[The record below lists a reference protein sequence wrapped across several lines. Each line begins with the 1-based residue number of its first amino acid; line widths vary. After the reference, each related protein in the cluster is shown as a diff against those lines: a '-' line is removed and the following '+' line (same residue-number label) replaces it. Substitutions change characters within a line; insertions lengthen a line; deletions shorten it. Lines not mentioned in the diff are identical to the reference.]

1 MGFATGRLIEHDTN
15 APGVIRRLLCSGPMR
30 RQAVFATI
38 ACELA
43 AERHR
48 QITGEHDDHAAAVA
62 KAEVLRDGRAREV
75 IGLAIGDHVPDGLL
89 GALERVGL
97 SPLRLSLGY
106 RRLIDVF
113 IQPEQR
119 HIADGLRHVGAI
131 QHETLMI
138 IDMLRP
144 WLVHPQV
151 LSRLESVSDA
161 RAFVEAVTFAQS
173 VNSAATDERIL
184 GALAHMGAQ
193 TTLPE
198 LTARFLRRADRE
210 LGVPI
215 PADDDVNPI
224 RTIQEMIVTSRRF
237 RNCLG
242 TNKRIVGALRRR
254 TAYANFKGLAIME
267 FVALSDSSWVYA
279 GSYGVRNETV
289 GDDVEAA
296 ARAKCAAAGVPFFR
310 PGGERTGP
318 FAAILD
324 PYDHRLIDFGAY
336 DL

>member
-1 MGFATGRLIEHDTN
+1 VIATEI
-15 APGVIRRLLCSGPMR
+15 V
-30 RQAVFATI
+30 
-38 ACELA
+38 

-48 QITGEHDDHAAAVA
+48 QITGEHEDHAAAVA

-75 IGLAIGDHVPDGLL
+75 IALATGDHVPDGLL

-97 SPLRLSLGY
+97 SPLKLSLGY

-113 IQPEQR
+113 MQPEQR
-119 HIADGLRHVGAI
+119 HIADGLRYVGAI
-131 QHETLMI
+131 NDKTLMI
-138 IDMLRP
+138 LDKLPPFLI
-144 WLVHPQV
+144 HPQV
-151 LSRLESVSDA
+151 LSRLDSVSDA
-161 RAFVEAVTFAQS
+161 RAFVEAVAFAQS

-198 LTARFLRRADRE
+198 LCARLVRRADVQ
-210 LGVPI
+210 LGLPI
-215 PADDDVNPI
+215 PADDDVTPI
-224 RTIQEMIVTSRRF
+224 RTIHEMIVTSRRF

-242 TNKRIVGALRRR
+242 TNKRIIGTLRGR

-267 FVALSDSSWVYA
+267 FVALSDGSWVYA

-289 GDDVEAA
+289 GDDFETA
-296 ARAKCAAAGVPFFR
+296 ARAKCATAGVPFFR

-318 FAAILD
+318 FATILD

>member
-1 MGFATGRLIEHDTN
+1 
-15 APGVIRRLLCSGPMR
+15 MR

-38 ACELA
+38 AVEVA
-43 AERHR
+43 AERHK
-48 QITGEHDDHAAAVA
+48 QITGDYDEPAVAVA
-62 KAEVLRDGRAREV
+62 KSEVLRDGRARDV
-75 IGLAIGDHVPDGLL
+75 IGLATGDHVPDGLL
-89 GALERVGL
+89 GALERIGL
-97 SPLRLSLGY
+97 SPLKLSLGY

-113 IQPEQR
+113 TQPEQR

-131 QHETLMI
+131 HDKTLMI
-138 IDMLRP
+138 IDKLPP

-151 LSRLESVSDA
+151 LSRLESVGDA
-161 RAFVEAVTFAQS
+161 RAFVEAVAFAQS

-184 GALAHMGAQ
+184 DALAHIGAQ

-198 LTARFLRRADRE
+198 LVARFVRRADRE
-210 LGVPI
+210 LGQPI
-215 PADDDVNPI
+215 PADAEIMPI
-224 RTIQEMIVTSRRF
+224 RTIHEMIVTSRRF

-242 TNKRIVGALRRR
+242 TNKRIIGALRRR
-254 TAYANFKGLAIME
+254 TAYANLKGLAIME

>member
-30 RQAVFATI
+30 RQAVFAVI
-38 ACELA
+38 ATEIV

-48 QITGEHDDHAAAVA
+48 QITGELDDHAAAIA
-62 KAEVLRDGRAREV
+62 KSEVLRDGRAREV
-75 IGLAIGDHVPDGLL
+75 IALATGDHVPDGLL

-97 SPLRLSLGY
+97 SPLKLSLAY
-106 RRLIDVF
+106 LRLIDVF
-113 IQPEQR
+113 MQPEQR

-131 QHETLMI
+131 
-138 IDMLRP
+138 
-144 WLVHPQV
+144 HPQV
-151 LSRLESVSDA
+151 LSRLDSVSDA
-161 RAFVEAVTFAQS
+161 RAFAEAVAFAQS

-198 LTARFLRRADRE
+198 LCARLLRRADRA
-210 LGVPI
+210 LGEPV
-215 PADDDVNPI
+215 PADDEVTPI

-242 TNKRIVGALRRR
+242 TNKRIIGALRGR

-267 FVALSDSSWVYA
+267 FVALSDGSWVYA
-279 GSYGVRNETV
+279 GSYGFRNETV
-289 GDDVEAA
+289 GDDVETA
-296 ARAKCAAAGVPFFR
+296 ARAKCAATDVPFFR

-318 FAAILD
+318 FATILD

>member
-1 MGFATGRLIEHDTN
+1 LGFATGRLIEHDTN

-30 RQAVFATI
+30 RQAVFAAI
-38 ACELA
+38 ASEIV
-43 AERHR
+43 AERHQ
-48 QITGEHDDHAAAVA
+48 QITGEQDDHAAAVS

-97 SPLRLSLGY
+97 SPLKLSLGY

-113 IQPEQR
+113 MQPEQR
-119 HIADGLRHVGAI
+119 HIADGLRYVGAI
-131 QHETLMI
+131 NDRTLMI
-138 IDMLRP
+138 IDKLP
-144 WLVHPQV
+144 PFLIHPQV
-151 LSRLESVSDA
+151 LSRLDSVSDA
-161 RAFVEAVTFAQS
+161 RAFVEAVAFAQT
-173 VNSAATDERIL
+173 VNSTATDERIL

-198 LTARFLRRADRE
+198 LIARFVRRADRE
-210 LGVPI
+210 LGEPI
-215 PADDDVNPI
+215 PADNEVTPI
-224 RTIQEMIVTSRRF
+224 HPIHEMIVTSRRF

-242 TNKRIVGALRRR
+242 TNKRIVSALRGR

-289 GDDVEAA
+289 GDDVETA

-318 FAAILD
+318 FATILD

>member
-1 MGFATGRLIEHDTN
+1 
-15 APGVIRRLLCSGPMR
+15 MR
-30 RQAVFATI
+30 RQAVFAVI
-38 ACELA
+38 A
-43 AERHR
+43 AEIVTERHL
-48 QITGEHDDHAAAVA
+48 QITAEHDDHAAAVA

-75 IGLAIGDHVPDGLL
+75 IALATGDHVPDGLL

-97 SPLRLSLGY
+97 SPLKLSLGY

-113 IQPEQR
+113 TRPEQR
-119 HIADGLRHVGAI
+119 HVADGIRHVGAI
-131 QHETLMI
+131 HDKTLMI
-138 IDMLRP
+138 LDKLPP
-144 WLVHPQV
+144 WLIHRQV
-151 LSRLESVSDA
+151 LSRLDSVSDA
-161 RAFVEAVTFAQS
+161 RAFVEAAAFAQS
-173 VNSAATDERIL
+173 VNTALSEERFID
-184 GALAHMGAQ
+184 ALAHMGAQ

-198 LTARFLRRADRE
+198 LVARFVRRADRQ
-210 LGVPI
+210 LGKPI
-215 PADDDVNPI
+215 PADDEVTPI
-224 RTIQEMIVTSRRF
+224 RTIQDMIVTSRRF

-242 TNKRIVGALRRR
+242 TNKRIVSALRGR

-267 FVALSDSSWVYA
+267 FVALSDGSWVYA

-289 GDDVEAA
+289 GDGVETA
-296 ARAKCAAAGVPFFR
+296 ARAKCAAAGVPYFR

>member
-1 MGFATGRLIEHDTN
+1 M
-15 APGVIRRLLCSGPMR
+15 
-30 RQAVFATI
+30 
-38 ACELA
+38 
-43 AERHR
+43 
-48 QITGEHDDHAAAVA
+48 QITGEPDDHAAAVA

-97 SPLRLSLGY
+97 SPLKLSLGY
-106 RRLIDVF
+106 RHLIDVF
-113 IQPEQR
+113 MQPEQR
-119 HIADGLRHVGAI
+119 HVADGLRYVGAI
-131 QHETLMI
+131 HDKTLMI
-138 IDMLRP
+138 IDKLPP
-144 WLVHPQV
+144 WLIHPQV
-151 LSRLESVSDA
+151 LTRLDSVSDA
-161 RAFVEAVTFAQS
+161 QAFAEAIGFAQS
-173 VNSAATDERIL
+173 VNSATTNERIL

-198 LTARFLRRADRE
+198 LVARFVRRADRE
-210 LGVPI
+210 LGQPV
-215 PADDDVNPI
+215 PADSEVTPI
-224 RTIQEMIVTSRRF
+224 RTIHEMIVTSRRF

-242 TNKRIVGALRRR
+242 TNKRIISALRGR

-267 FVALSDSSWVYA
+267 FVALSDCSWVYA
-279 GSYGVRNETV
+279 GSYGVRNDTV
-289 GDDVEAA
+289 GDDVETA

>member
-1 MGFATGRLIEHDTN
+1 
-15 APGVIRRLLCSGPMR
+15 MR
-30 RQAVFATI
+30 RQAVFAAI
-38 ACELA
+38 ASEIV
-43 AERHR
+43 AERHQ
-48 QITGEHDDHAAAVA
+48 QITGEQDDHAAAVS

-97 SPLRLSLGY
+97 SPLKLSLGY

-113 IQPEQR
+113 MQPEQR
-119 HIADGLRHVGAI
+119 HIADGLRYVGAI
-131 QHETLMI
+131 NDRTLMI
-138 IDMLRP
+138 IDKLP
-144 WLVHPQV
+144 PFLIHPQV
-151 LSRLESVSDA
+151 LSRLDSVSDA
-161 RAFVEAVTFAQS
+161 RAFVEAVAFAQT
-173 VNSAATDERIL
+173 VNSTATDERIL

-198 LTARFLRRADRE
+198 LIARFVRRADRE
-210 LGVPI
+210 LGEPI
-215 PADDDVNPI
+215 PADNEVTPI
-224 RTIQEMIVTSRRF
+224 HTIHEMIVTSRRF

-242 TNKRIVGALRRR
+242 TNKRIVSALRGR

-289 GDDVEAA
+289 GDDVETA

-318 FAAILD
+318 FATILD